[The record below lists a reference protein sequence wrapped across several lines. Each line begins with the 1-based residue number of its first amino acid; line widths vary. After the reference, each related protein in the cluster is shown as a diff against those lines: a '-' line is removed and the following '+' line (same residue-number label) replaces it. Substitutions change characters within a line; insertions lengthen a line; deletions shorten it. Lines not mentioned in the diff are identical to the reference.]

1 MEYYAGD
8 GLPLRVGDVVT
19 CAPGVSDYKHAHY
32 LIEGT
37 VVENCFGYKE
47 CGEYICHVTFEQ
59 SADSYRRGSTCA
71 CLMKHLVHLSTPS
84 FNETEFFTMLEV
96 SR

>member
-8 GLPLRVGDVVT
+8 GFPLRVGDVVT
-19 CAPGVSDYKHAHY
+19 CAPGVPDHKHAHY

-37 VVENCFGYKE
+37 VVEECFGYKE
-47 CGEYICHVTFEQ
+47 CGEYICRVTFEQ
-59 SADSYRRGSTCA
+59 SADSYRRGNDCA

-84 FNETEFFTMLEV
+84 FNETEFFAMLEV